1 MPPLPI
7 LTAKGITLGFGGIPL
22 FNGIDI
28 AIGPNERL
36 GLVGRNGA
44 GKSTFMKV
52 LAQASQPDTGKVETM
67 PGQVV
72 TYLPQ
77 EPDFSRFASV
87 EEALL
92 DVFPEDERE
101 AYKIELM
108 AEELG
113 LDLSAKPA
121 TLSGGGRRRI
131 ALARAFLTEPEL
143 LLLDEPTNHLDL
155 PAIDWVEK
163 QLKSFRGSW
172 MLISHDRRLLENTT
186 SGTIWL
192 DRGNLHRSSQGY
204 SHFSEFQEHVMN
216 EEAREIQREKQYM
229 KAELRYL
236 ERGVTARRTRNQGR
250 LKKLAKLRE
259 RARERIAPTGQVALD
274 IGGGEASGR
283 KAIEAKGIS
292 KSYGDKALVTDLNV
306 RILAG
311 DKVALIG
318 PNGIGKTTLIKMLL
332 KEIEPDTGTVTHGT
346 KLETVFVDQNRT
358 ALSPEKTV
366 QDILADGGD
375 YVDVRGEK
383 RHITSYLKDYLF
395 DPAQM
400 RSPVSSLSGGE
411 RNRLLLAQAF
421 TKPANLIVLD
431 EPTNDLDLDTL
442 ELLEDVLA
450 DTAATLLLVSHDR
463 DFLDQVATSTLA
475 PLGGGKWGEHP
486 GGYTDFLRQSGLKF
500 DLSNKS
506 AVEAKLSASVT
517 PISSAKPKQKR
528 SAKLS
533 YKDQRRLDELPAL
546 IEQSNA
552 QIAEMEARL
561 ADPEFYAKDPAGF
574 DAMSKALAAQQG
586 DVEGME
592 EEWLTLEEKRDALSG
607 A

>member
-7 LTAKGITLGFGGIPL
+7 LTAKGITLGFGGLPL
-22 FNGIDI
+22 FGGIDL

-52 LAQASQPDTGKVETM
+52 LAQATQPDSGTIDVM
-67 PGQVV
+67 PGKVV

-77 EPDFSRFASV
+77 EPDFSSFASV
-87 EEALL
+87 QDALL
-92 DVFPEDERE
+92 DVLGEAERDVYRIE
-101 AYKIELM
+101 AM

-113 LDLSAKPA
+113 LDLTATPA

-131 ALARAFLTEPEL
+131 ALARAFLTQPDL

-155 PAIDWVEK
+155 PAIAWVEA
-163 QLKSFRGSW
+163 QLKRFRGAW

-186 SGTIWL
+186 SGILWV
-192 DRGNLHRSSQGY
+192 DRGRLHRSSQGY
-204 SHFSEFQEHVMN
+204 THFSAFQEHVMN
-216 EEAREIQREKQYM
+216 EEAREIQREKQYI

-274 IGGGEASGR
+274 IGSSEASGR
-283 KAIEAKGIS
+283 KAIEAKGLS
-292 KSYGDKALVTDLNV
+292 KRYGDHVLVDGLNV

-318 PNGIGKTTLIKMLL
+318 PNGVGKTTLIKLLL
-332 KEIEPDTGTVTHGT
+332 KQIDPDSGSVDHGT
-346 KLETVFVDQNRT
+346 KLETVFVDQNRA
-358 ALSPEKTV
+358 ALAPEKTV
-366 QDILADGGD
+366 QDILAYGSD

-450 DTAATLLLVSHDR
+450 DTSATLLLVSHDR

-475 PLGGGKWGEHP
+475 PLGGGKWGEYP
-486 GGYTDFLRQSGLKF
+486 GGYSDFLRQSGMRF
-500 DLSNKS
+500 DLGKKTKQAGLAGN
-506 AVEAKLSASVT
+506 VT
-517 PISSAKPKQKR
+517 PIEAAKPKTKR

-546 IEQSNA
+546 IEQANA
-552 QIAEMEARL
+552 QTAEMEAQL
-561 ADPEFYAKDPAGF
+561 ADPDLYAKDAARF
-574 DAMSKALAAQQG
+574 DALSKMLSQRQSE
-586 DVEGME
+586 VEAME
-592 EEWLTLEEKRDALSG
+592 EEWLTLEEKRDALEKR
-607 A
+607 

>member
-7 LTAKGITLGFGGIPL
+7 LTAKGITLGFGGMPL
-22 FNGIDI
+22 FGSIDL
-28 AIGPNERL
+28 AVGPNERL

-52 LAQASQPDTGKVETM
+52 LAQVTQPDSGSIDVM
-67 PGQVV
+67 PGKVV

-87 EEALL
+87 QDALM
-92 DVFPEDERE
+92 DVFIHEDHE
-101 AYKIELM
+101 AYRIEAM

-113 LDLSAKPA
+113 LNLMATPA

-131 ALARAFLTEPEL
+131 ALARAFLTDPDV

-163 QLKSFRGSW
+163 QLKRFRGSW

-186 SGTIWL
+186 TGILWV
-192 DRGNLHRSSQGY
+192 DRGRLHRSSQGY
-204 SHFSEFQEHVMN
+204 TEFSTFQEHVMN
-216 EEAREIQREKQYM
+216 EEAREIQREKQYI

-250 LKKLAKLRE
+250 LKKLANLRQ
-259 RARERIAPTGQVALD
+259 RARERITPTGQVALD
-274 IGGGEASGR
+274 IGSGEASGR

-292 KSYGDKALVTDLNV
+292 KAYGDQTLVTDLSV

-318 PNGIGKTTLIKMLL
+318 PNGVGKTTLIKLLL
-332 KEIEPDTGTVTHGT
+332 KQIEPDAGTVAHGT
-346 KLETVFVDQNRT
+346 KLETVFVDQNRA
-358 ALSPEKTV
+358 ALAPDKTV
-366 QDILADGGD
+366 QDILADGSD

-475 PLGGGKWGEHP
+475 PLGGGKWGEYP
-486 GGYTDFLRQSGLKF
+486 GGYSDFLQQSGMRF
-500 DLSNKS
+500 DL
-506 AVEAKLSASVT
+506 AKAPPAQSGASVT
-517 PISSAKPKQKR
+517 PISAAKAKPKR
-528 SAKLS
+528 AAKLS

-546 IEQSNA
+546 IEQANA
-552 QIAEMEARL
+552 QIAEMEAQL
-561 ADPEFYAKDPAGF
+561 ADPDLYANNAARF
-574 DAMSKALAAQQG
+574 DALSKVLSAQQQ
-586 DVEGME
+586 DVATME
-592 EEWLTLEEKRDALSG
+592 EDWLTLEEKRETLT
-607 A
+607 